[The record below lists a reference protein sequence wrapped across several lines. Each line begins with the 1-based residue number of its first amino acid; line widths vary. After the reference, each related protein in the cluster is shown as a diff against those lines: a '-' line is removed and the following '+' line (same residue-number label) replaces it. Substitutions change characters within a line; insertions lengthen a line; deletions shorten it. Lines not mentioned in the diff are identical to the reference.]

1 MNMLQQS
8 RNQVLAQIQ
17 AACTQAGREPDSVQL
32 LAVSKTQPSNVLA
45 EMYQTGQRDFGE
57 NYLQEALEKITQ
69 LKNLEIE
76 WHFIGHVQ
84 RNKTKHLA
92 ENFAWVHGVDRLII
106 AERLSNQRAD
116 DQPALN
122 ICIQVNIDGQDTKDG
137 CQPAEVA
144 DLVAQI
150 SQLPNVRLRGLMVIP
165 APNNPQ
171 SFGDAKVLFDAVKV
185 QHAHPEDWDTL
196 SMGMSADMTDAIAAG
211 STMVRVGTALFGA
224 RPKKDV

>member
-1 MNMLQQS
+1 MNMRQQS

-32 LAVSKTQPSNVLA
+32 LAVSKTQPSSVLA
-45 EMYQTGQRDFGE
+45 EMYQTGQRAFGE
-57 NYLQEALEKITQ
+57 NYLQEALEKITE

-106 AERLSNQRAD
+106 AERLSNQRGD
-116 DQPALN
+116 NQSALN

-150 SQLPNVRLRGLMVIP
+150 SQLPNLRLRGLMVIP

-171 SFGDAKVLFDAVKV
+171 AFADAKVLFDVVKT

-196 SMGMSADMTDAIAAG
+196 SMGMSGDMTEAIAAG